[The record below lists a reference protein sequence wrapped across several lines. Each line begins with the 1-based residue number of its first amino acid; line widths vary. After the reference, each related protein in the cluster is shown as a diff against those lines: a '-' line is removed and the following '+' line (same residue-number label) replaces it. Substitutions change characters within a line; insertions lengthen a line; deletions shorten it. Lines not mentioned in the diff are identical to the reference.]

1 MDAKLIDRS
10 GRTRIPSCR
19 WPKRWGCTRPSG
31 TGRGTPRGPS
41 SCAAPSAC
49 AGTRRSDACRR
60 GVGQA
65 PDAARPRA
73 APRTADPRR
82 AHGRVVVVFERHFRD
97 APPGDAE
104 WVAVAFFLTHL
115 YLRASMH
122 RSRRCAAGAD
132 ATCRDAVSGIPAG
145 PRRSDLEDVRRHD
158 DGGLRGGLRGHRGRV
173 GASLPTGGTC
183 PPPLLPNAPAAPAP
197 TLAAALSDPARA
209 GTSAASPPAPRDG

>member
-1 MDAKLIDRS
+1 MDAKIADRI
-10 GRTRIPSCR
+10 GRACIPSSR
-19 WPKRWGCTRPSG
+19 WPKRWGCARPSG

-82 AHGRVVVVFERHFRD
+82 AHGRVVVVFERHFGN

-104 WVAVAFFLTHL
+104 WVA
-115 YLRASMH
+115 
-122 RSRRCAAGAD
+122 
-132 ATCRDAVSGIPAG
+132 DAVFGIPAG
-145 PRRSDLEDVRRHD
+145 PRRYVLEDVRRHD

-183 PPPLLPNAPAAPAP
+183 PPPAPKCAGSTRAYPGCSPVRPRSSRNVRGVSTGAPGRL
-197 TLAAALSDPARA
+197 TY
-209 GTSAASPPAPRDG
+209 GTVR